1 LEDAVRQTRH
11 EQLFLVPN
19 VPTHVH
25 ARELQLMSALLDELS
40 EAVELVHKDLI
51 CREGK
56 ENADVTKG
64 REGMTAE
71 QVLRALVVKQ
81 TTQCSYD
88 ELSFHL
94 ADSNTYRWFC
104 RIGIGQDA
112 PQKSTLQK
120 NIKKIQSQTWEAIN
134 RMLVV
139 AASAKG
145 IEKGVQVRTDCTVVK
160 SNIHAPTD
168 ATLLYDS
175 VRVLVRLMRESK
187 KFFGFDFTSHE
198 RSAKRQ
204 AFAVRNAKSFTKR
217 IPHYRILVKS
227 TKKTVHIAES
237 IASKIKK
244 LKLKKQ
250 ADDER
255 RQRLAAQMQHY
266 IFLAKDVI
274 AQTERRVFRGES
286 VPAEEKVVSIFE
298 PHADIIV
305 KGRRDTHYGHKICL
319 TTGKSGIVTD
329 IVVEDGNP
337 ADSTL
342 AVRMIERQRELY
354 GKVPRQVSFDGGFA
368 TRDNLVNIKK
378 LGVEDV
384 AFAKRRGIEIT
395 EMVKSTWVYRK
406 LRNFRAGVEGGISFL
421 KRAFGLDRCTWSGLD
436 SFKSYVYSSVFA
448 CNLLMIARHIMPNS
462 S

>member
-1 LEDAVRQTRH
+1 MEDTVRQTQR

-25 ARELQLMSALLDELS
+25 ARELQCISGLLDELP
-40 EAVELVHKDLI
+40 EAVEFVHKDLI
-51 CREGK
+51 RREGK
-56 ENADVTKG
+56 EDADVTKG

-81 TTQCSYD
+81 TTQCSYE

-104 RIGIGQDA
+104 RIGIDQEA

-120 NIKKIQSQTWEAIN
+120 NVKKIRPETWAEIN
-134 RMLVV
+134 RKIVL

-145 IEKGVQVRTDCTVVK
+145 VEKGVKVRTDCTVVE
-160 SNIHAPTD
+160 SSIHAPTD

-175 VRVLVRLMRESK
+175 VRVLVRLMGESK
-187 KFFGFDFTSHE
+187 KIFGFDFINHE

-204 AFAVRNAKSFTKR
+204 ALAVRNAKSFEKR
-217 IPHYRILVKS
+217 VPHYRILLKS
-227 TKKTVHIAES
+227 TNKAVRSAAS
-237 IASKIKK
+237 IASKIER
-244 LKLKKQ
+244 LKLKEA

-255 RQRLAAQMQHY
+255 RQRLAAQIRHY
-266 IFLAKDVI
+266 LVLATRVI
-274 AQTERRVFRGES
+274 AQTERRVLRKES

-298 PHADIIV
+298 PHTDIIV

-319 TTGKSGIVTD
+319 STGKSGLVTD
-329 IVVEDGNP
+329 VVIEEGNP

-342 AVRMIERQRELY
+342 AVRMIERQRDLY
-354 GKVPRQVSFDGGFA
+354 GKVPRQASFDGGFA
-368 TRDNLVNIKK
+368 SRDNLVSIKK

-406 LRNFRAGVEGGISFL
+406 LRNFRAGVEGNISFL
-421 KRAFGLDRCTWSGLD
+421 KRAFGLDRCTWSGLN
-436 SFKSYVYSSVFA
+436 SFKSYVYSSVLA
-448 CNLLMIARHIMPNS
+448 CNLLIIARDVLANS

>member
-1 LEDAVRQTRH
+1 
-11 EQLFLVPN
+11 
-19 VPTHVH
+19 
-25 ARELQLMSALLDELS
+25 MSALLDELP
-40 EAVELVHKDLI
+40 EAVELVHNDLI
-51 CREGK
+51 RREGK
-56 ENADVTKG
+56 EDADVSKG

-104 RIGIGQDA
+104 RIGFDQEA
-112 PQKSTLQK
+112 PQRSTLQK
-120 NIKKIQSQTWEAIN
+120 NIKKIQPQTWEAIN
-134 RMLVV
+134 RMVV
-139 AASAKG
+139 LAASAKG
-145 IEKGVQVRTDCTVVK
+145 IEKGIQVRTDCTVVE

-187 KFFGFDFTSHE
+187 KYFGCDFVSHE

-204 AFAVRNAKSFTKR
+204 AFAIRNAKSFEKR

-227 TKKTVHIAES
+227 TKKTVHIADS
-237 IASKIKK
+237 IVSKIKR
-244 LKLKKQ
+244 LKLKRQ

-255 RQRLAAQMQHY
+255 RQKLAAQIQHY
-266 IFLAKDVI
+266 IGLAKDVI
-274 AQTERRVFRGES
+274 AQTERRVFRQES

-298 PHADIIV
+298 PHTDIIV

-329 IVVEDGNP
+329 VVVEDGNP

-342 AVRMIERQRELY
+342 ALRMIERQGELY
-354 GKVPRQVSFDGGFA
+354 GKVPRQASFDGGFA
-368 TRDNLVNIKK
+368 TKDNILDIKK

-384 AFAKRRGIEIT
+384 AFAKSRGIKVT

-406 LRNFRAGVEGGISFL
+406 LRNFRAGIEAGISFL
-421 KRAFGLDRCTWSGLD
+421 KRAFGLDRCTWRGFD
-436 SFKSYVYSSVFA
+436 SFKAYVFSSVLA
-448 CNLLMIARHIMPNS
+448 CNLLMIARHLLPNS
-462 S
+462 T

>member
-1 LEDAVRQTRH
+1 MRQTRH
-11 EQLFLVPN
+11 EQLYLVPN
-19 VPTHVH
+19 SPTHVH
-25 ARELQLMSALLDELS
+25 ARELHNMSVVLDELP
-40 EAVELVHKDLI
+40 EAIELVHKDLI
-51 CREGK
+51 RREGK
-56 ENADVTKG
+56 EDVDVTKG
-64 REGMTAE
+64 RNGMTAE
-71 QVLRALVVKQ
+71 QVLRALIVKQ

-88 ELSFHL
+88 QLSFHL
-94 ADSNTYRWFC
+94 ADSNTYRRFC
-104 RIGIGQDA
+104 RIGIDQDA

-120 NIKKIQSQTWEAIN
+120 NIKKIQPKTWETIN

-139 AASAKG
+139 AASEKK
-145 IEKGVQVRTDCTVVK
+145 IEKGVQVRTDCTVVE

-187 KFFGFDFTSHE
+187 NFFGFDFTSHE

-204 AFAVRNAKSFTKR
+204 ALAVRNAKSFDKR
-217 IPHYRILVKS
+217 IPHYRILVKA

-237 IASKIKK
+237 IASKVKR
-244 LKLKKQ
+244 LKLNQQ

-255 RQRLAAQMQHY
+255 RQRLGAELQDY
-266 IFLAKDVI
+266 IGLAKDVI
-274 AQTERRVFRGES
+274 AQTERRVIRKES
-286 VPAEEKVVSIFE
+286 VPAQEKVVSIFE
-298 PHADIIV
+298 PHTDIIV
-305 KGRRDTHYGHKICL
+305 KDRRDTHYGHKICL

-329 IVVEDGNP
+329 VVVEDGNP

-354 GKVPRQVSFDGGFA
+354 GKVPRQASFDGGFA

-395 EMVKSTWVYRK
+395 EMTKSMWVYRK

-436 SFKSYVYSSVFA
+436 SFKSYVYSSVLA
-448 CNLLMIARHIMPNS
+448 CNLLMIARHLLPNS